1 MSSSLLLVLI
11 VVVWAFV
18 LAPLV
23 VRNREPI
30 RRTSEALGRTR
41 LLHTGGEPVAARRRP
56 RFTAEEVRRGADA
69 GAEDLEMVHAEVE
82 DPADGVD
89 GLLIDDVDGD
99 PGTPEVIEGELV
111 LELEPAA
118 ADAENTEPAAA
129 DAEDAAA
136 DAEPAEP
143 ARAGGSTAASAL
155 LADAPGDAVAEVAE
169 DDAAAEAEVGR
180 LVEDADEP
188 YDDDALV
195 AAGVAPDRGAAPAAG
210 AAPESAAEDAGADH
224 PAEPI
229 DDDLAEEFDAE
240 LTEEDIAYA
249 RSRRGR
255 GGYEPEREDRY
266 AETRHIR
273 RRRSVVGLA
282 ALAVVLAGLAG
293 WLGGWLVWAA
303 VAAAALL
310 VAYLASLRRTVVMER
325 ELRERR
331 IRMMKRRRLGV
342 RTTADAELGVPER
355 LLRPGAIVVELD
367 DEDPD
372 FADLP
377 YGRLDDRWGDD
388 RHRVAG

>member
-118 ADAENTEPAAA
+118 ADAEDSEV

-155 LADAPGDAVAEVAE
+155 LADAPGDAVAAAAE

-180 LVEDADEP
+180 LVEDADEL

-195 AAGVAPDRGAAPAAG
+195 AAGVAPDRGAAPAAD
-210 AAPESAAEDAGADH
+210 AAPESAAEDTGADD
-224 PAEPI
+224 PLGPI

>member
-56 RFTAEEVRRGADA
+56 RFTAGEVRRGADA

-89 GLLIDDVDGD
+89 GLLIDDVDGA
-99 PGTPEVIEGELV
+99 PGAPEVIEGELV

-118 ADAENTEPAAA
+118 DDAAG
-129 DAEDAAA
+129 AEDAVGAEDGA
-136 DAEPAEP
+136 DPEPAV
-143 ARAGGSTAASAL
+143 AGGSTAASAL
-155 LADAPGDAVAEVAE
+155 PAEAPADAVAEVAD
-169 DDAAAEAEVGR
+169 DDAATEAEVGR

-195 AAGVAPDRGAAPAAG
+195 AAGVAPARGHHGAPDGIAE
-210 AAPESAAEDAGADH
+210 AAPEPGAGDAGADH
-224 PAEPI
+224 PAEPL
-229 DDDLAEEFDAE
+229 DDELAAEFDAE

-282 ALAVVLAGLAG
+282 ALAAVLAGLAA

-303 VAAAALL
+303 VAAAVLL

-342 RTTADAELGVPER
+342 RTSADAELGVPER

>member
-56 RFTAEEVRRGADA
+56 RFSAEEVRRGADA

-118 ADAENTEPAAA
+118 AEAGD
-129 DAEDAAA
+129 AA

-195 AAGVAPDRGAAPAAG
+195 AAGLAPDRGAAPDAD
-210 AAPESAAEDAGADH
+210 AAPESAAEDAGADD

-303 VAAAALL
+303 VAAAVLL

-342 RTTADAELGVPER
+342 RTSADAELGVPER

-377 YGRLDDRWGDD
+377 YGHLDDRWGDD

>member
-118 ADAENTEPAAA
+118 ADAE
-129 DAEDAAA
+129 DAAA

-155 LADAPGDAVAEVAE
+155 LADAPGDAVAE

-195 AAGVAPDRGAAPAAG
+195 AAGVAPDRGAAPAAD
-210 AAPESAAEDAGADH
+210 AAPESAAEAAGADH

-303 VAAAALL
+303 VAAAVLL